1 MKSALPTGPTA
12 ALTSP
17 PTGDPVP
24 VFGPAIGAS
33 FGMMLFGGGLLVTSL
48 PTFVLGNWLLIAA
61 GCTLV
66 HTLRSQA
73 ALEDFRD

>member
-17 PTGDPVP
+17 PDRDPAP
-24 VFGPAIGAS
+24 AFGPAVGAS
-33 FGMMLFGGGLLVTSL
+33 FGMMLCGGGLLVTSL
-48 PTFVLGNWLLIAA
+48 PTFVIGNWLLIAA

-66 HTLRSQA
+66 HTLRGQA
-73 ALEDFRD
+73 ALRDFRD